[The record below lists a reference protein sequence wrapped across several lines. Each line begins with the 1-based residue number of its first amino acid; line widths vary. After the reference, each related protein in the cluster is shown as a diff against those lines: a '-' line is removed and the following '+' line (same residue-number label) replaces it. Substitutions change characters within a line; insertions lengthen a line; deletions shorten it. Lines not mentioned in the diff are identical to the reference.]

1 MTRKGV
7 TVQDLTDRHD
17 SKYALAVAA
26 ARRARA
32 ITEGSQP
39 LVETSASKPVTIALE
54 EIRRG
59 IITVDV
65 PPIGIK

>member
-1 MTRKGV
+1 MNQKGV

-26 ARRARA
+26 ARRARQ
-32 ITEGSQP
+32 ITEGSQA
-39 LVETSASKPVTIALE
+39 LVESTASKPVTIALE
-54 EIRRG
+54 EIRHG
-59 IITVDV
+59 AISVDV